1 MTEQIVAL
9 VLGTLTVIAAVA
21 PWVWNRRGGL
31 RGSIVKRLVISL
43 SATIAVAYA
52 CLWTQADA
60 HTLTASGDRALC
72 GGGDRALCGG
82 GYLYMLDSRLE
93 QLEGFSHEC
102 IVQSRIAIAVIL
114 SIIIAIIGL
123 EHLMLRRFVTGGR
136 QHIKTS

>member
-1 MTEQIVAL
+1 MTERIVL
-9 VLGTLTVIAAVA
+9 VVLGALTIIAAVA
-21 PWVWNRRGGL
+21 PWVWNRSDGL
-31 RGSIVKRLVISL
+31 RNSIVKRLVISL
-43 SATIAVAYA
+43 LATIAVAYA

-60 HTLTASGDRALC
+60 HTMTASGDRALC

-123 EHLMLRRFVTGGR
+123 EYLMLRRFINGGR

>member
-1 MTEQIVAL
+1 MTERIVL
-9 VLGTLTVIAAVA
+9 VVLGALTIIAAVA

-31 RGSIVKRLVISL
+31 RSSIVKRLVISL

-60 HTLTASGDRALC
+60 HTHTITPSGKHAI
-72 GGGDRALCGG
+72 CGG

-123 EHLMLRRFVTGGR
+123 EYLMLRRFINGGR

>member
-9 VLGTLTVIAAVA
+9 VLGALTVIAAVA

-31 RGSIVKRLVISL
+31 RSSIVKRLVISL

-60 HTLTASGDRALC
+60 HTHTITPSGKHAI
-72 GGGDRALCGG
+72 CGG

-123 EHLMLRRFVTGGR
+123 EYLMLRRFINGGR

>member
-1 MTEQIVAL
+1 MTERIVL
-9 VLGTLTVIAAVA
+9 VVLGALTIIAAVA
-21 PWVWNRRGGL
+21 PWVWNRSDGL
-31 RGSIVKRLVISL
+31 RNSIFKRLVISL
-43 SATIAVAYA
+43 LATIAVAYA

-60 HTLTASGDRALC
+60 HAHTITPSGKHAI
-72 GGGDRALCGG
+72 CGG

-93 QLEGFSHEC
+93 RLEGFSHEC

-123 EHLMLRRFVTGGR
+123 EYLMLRRFINGGR

>member
-60 HTLTASGDRALC
+60 HTMTASG
-72 GGGDRALCGG
+72 GRALCGG

>member
-1 MTEQIVAL
+1 MTERIVL
-9 VLGTLTVIAAVA
+9 VVLGALTIIAAVA
-21 PWVWNRRGGL
+21 PWVWNRSDGL
-31 RGSIVKRLVISL
+31 RNSIFKRLVISL
-43 SATIAVAYA
+43 LATIAVAYA

-60 HTLTASGDRALC
+60 HTHTITPSGKHAI
-72 GGGDRALCGG
+72 CGG

-93 QLEGFSHEC
+93 RLEGFSHEC

>member
-43 SATIAVAYA
+43 LATIAVAYA

-60 HTLTASGDRALC
+60 HTHTITPSGKHAI
-72 GGGDRALCGG
+72 CGG

>member
-60 HTLTASGDRALC
+60 HTHTITPSGKHAI
-72 GGGDRALCGG
+72 CGG

-93 QLEGFSHEC
+93 RLEGFSHEC

>member
-60 HTLTASGDRALC
+60 HTHTITPSGKHAI
-72 GGGDRALCGG
+72 CGG

-123 EHLMLRRFVTGGR
+123 EHLILRRFINGGR

>member
-60 HTLTASGDRALC
+60 HTMTASGDRALC
-72 GGGDRALCGG
+72 GGGVIVRCAGEDIFICWTPVSNSLK
-82 GYLYMLDSRLE
+82 DSPMNA
-93 QLEGFSHEC
+93 S
-102 IVQSRIAIAVIL
+102 SRVGLL
-114 SIIIAIIGL
+114 S
-123 EHLMLRRFVTGGR
+123 
-136 QHIKTS
+136 Q

>member
-60 HTLTASGDRALC
+60 HTMTASGDRAL
-72 GGGDRALCGG
+72 RGG